1 MNNNLGEIKIADDIN
16 LENYEKTSIDTFG
29 KEMLYKMG
37 WKDNTPIRKD
47 GPLKPIEF
55 KARNSGLGLG
65 ADPTSLN
72 NKHDKKLKSKVN
84 FYGTKVKITGGKH
97 KGLKGKLVDRDIE
110 DLLIFLNENKFANVE
125 LKLSKQIIKIESEFI
140 KIRTHQDK
148 KHDKNYEDGKPNM
161 NSKIHKNKS
170 KSRSRSRD
178 KDTIILEKPRKKLLW
193 AIPNI
198 IVRVISKNSKYYNCK
213 GVIQDINDL
222 STFTLLM
229 MDDRTIHTEF
239 TEDDIETVIPKLNED
254 VLILFGQHKSEKA
267 KLLLRDKKINKVSVQ
282 LYSDLS
288 IVNLTQDDVAAYSF
302 I

>member
-1 MNNNLGEIKIADDIN
+1 MV
-16 LENYEKTSIDTFG
+16 SIC
-29 KEMLYKMG
+29 M
-37 WKDNTPIRKD
+37 
-47 GPLKPIEF
+47 
-55 KARNSGLGLG
+55 
-65 ADPTSLN
+65 
-72 NKHDKKLKSKVN
+72 
-84 FYGTKVKITGGKH
+84 
-97 KGLKGKLVDRDIE
+97 
-110 DLLIFLNENKFANVE
+110 IFLNENKFANVE

-161 NSKIHKNKS
+161 DSKIHKNKS

-254 VLILFGQHKSEKA
+254 VLILCGEHKSEKA

-288 IVNLTQDDVAAYSF
+288 IVNLTQDDVAAYSY